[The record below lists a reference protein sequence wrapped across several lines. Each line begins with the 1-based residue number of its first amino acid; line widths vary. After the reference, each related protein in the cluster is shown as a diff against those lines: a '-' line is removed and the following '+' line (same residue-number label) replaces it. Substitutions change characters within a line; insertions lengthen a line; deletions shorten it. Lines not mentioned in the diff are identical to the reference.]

1 LEVPRDKMDIR
12 CIHSIIPSSTDQRL
26 LARPSDFSCATSA
39 RETLRHIST
48 VITNGNRKNG
58 IYEPNKMRSW
68 RFDNSPAVEGVL
80 LKIEARLKMNVFDD
94 PGRGAGDGIC
104 GLRRW

>member
-1 LEVPRDKMDIR
+1 
-12 CIHSIIPSSTDQRL
+12 
-26 LARPSDFSCATSA
+26 
-39 RETLRHIST
+39 